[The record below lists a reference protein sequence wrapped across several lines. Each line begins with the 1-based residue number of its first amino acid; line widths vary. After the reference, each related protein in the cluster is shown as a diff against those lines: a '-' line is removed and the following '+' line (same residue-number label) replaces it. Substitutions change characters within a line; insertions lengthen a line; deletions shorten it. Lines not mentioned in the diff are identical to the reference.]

1 MSYYNL
7 HTHTEYSNLRLL
19 DSTNK
24 LQKVINNAIELGLN
38 GIAITDHETV
48 SGHVKAIQ
56 RQKELINMSSDFKII
71 LGNEIYLVD
80 SLEEVK
86 DNYQSGITKFY
97 HFILL
102 AKDSIGAEQIRRI
115 SSSAWEHS
123 FFTGKMERVPTIK
136 QELVDIIGE
145 DKGHIIASSACA
157 GGEIAHWIMQNRPD
171 KCLEFID
178 WCQEVFLPE
187 NFYLEMQPNDCEE
200 QTKINQTIIK
210 ISNQLDVPYIIS
222 TDVHYLSEDQSLV
235 HEAYLNSRED
245 SSRETAEFYRTC
257 YLMTEK
263 EIHQW
268 MDKQIGKEQVNI
280 ALENTNKIGKSIEFF
295 DLEHS
300 QVVPKVPIPEFV
312 MEHSF
317 KDVYE
322 KCEYIKKFAYS
333 EDIHDQYFLY
343 LIENG
348 WWEKEY
354 KDTLSKEEIFE
365 MMERINVELQAIW
378 ESSIKIKDNI
388 ASYYITAVDI
398 VKMMWDDANSL
409 VGCSRGSIAAFYT
422 AYLIGLQQINPMR
435 YDIPYWR
442 HLHESRPEMPDVDI
456 DSEKSRRE
464 AIIEATRKK
473 FGYDKVLN
481 ICAFRTEGSKSALLT
496 TCRGLGISSDI
507 AQYLASLIPV
517 VRGNTTSLGV
527 MVNGDL
533 ENDIKPNV
541 EFINE
546 CSKYE
551 GLLETAM
558 TIEGLICGRTV
569 HASGVII
576 FESPYTELNCM
587 MRSPNGQ
594 PTTQW
599 DMDDSTYAGGLKY
612 DYLTITNLDS
622 MHKCL
627 DFLVEYGYIE
637 WQGSLRETYNKYF
650 HPDVLDYT
658 SEDMWKM
665 AENLEIVNLFQ
676 FMTSVGQQAI
686 QKIKPR
692 SLIELGVAN
701 AVMRLMAQDKGAEQP
716 LDKYVRYKNNIIE
729 WYNTMKEY
737 GLTDEEVSTMEKHL
751 SHVSGMATM
760 QEEVMRLVMDE
771 HISNFDMV
779 GANKLRKSIAKK
791 KKKLQQE
798 AKDNFYKVGKSVGAS
813 QNLLDYVWKECI
825 VPQLGYSFS
834 QPHVLGYSTIGVQE
848 MNMAYK
854 YPIIYW
860 NCANLI
866 VDSASDEETEGAT
879 DYGKVGVSISNMQE
893 AGIDITL
900 PLINE
905 ANFGFSPDE
914 KHNRIIFG
922 FKAMNGIGDDV
933 ARIIV
938 ENRPYTSIEDFCT
951 RLIDTK
957 LVKNSQ
963 MVKLIKGG
971 CFTEL
976 HNPDRRTTMDWYLRN
991 YVFKTCDNLT
1001 MQQFNKMKELE
1012 FIPKSMDLPLR
1023 MINFKNYVLDDEGLY
1038 KKHIIEGKKIPKR
1051 GYHDGYYILD
1061 NNSQPFFKQHFTEDS
1076 VVDIKGEYYIVSEKK
1091 FTKEADSYIQP
1102 LKDWMA
1108 LPETLDAYN
1117 ERLFQELWNKHAEGS
1132 VPHWNMEALCYYDG
1146 EHELEHVNER
1156 MYGIVNFFDLPEEP
1170 EPYEWYTRYI
1180 NGEPKSIPKYKISR
1194 IAGTVLNADNNH
1206 HLVTIL
1212 TKYGAVN
1219 VKMNKGH
1226 YAFYNKTISEMGED
1240 GKKKRIEESWLKR
1253 GNLIIV
1259 SGYRRDDQ
1267 FRPLVYNDT
1276 IYKHTV
1282 NLIQEVREDGTLL
1295 IQSERTRIE
1304 TE

>member
-1 MSYYNL
+1 MSYFNL

-24 LQKVINNAIELGLN
+24 LQKVIDKAIELGLN
-38 GIAITDHETV
+38 GIAITDHDTV
-48 SGHVKAIQ
+48 SGHIKAIQ
-56 RQKELINMSSDFKII
+56 RQKKLKEQGSDFKII

-86 DNYQSGITKFY
+86 DNYQSGVTKFY

-115 SSSAWEHS
+115 SSSAWEYS

-157 GGEIAHWIMQNRPD
+157 GGEIAHWIIKNRPD

-178 WCQEVFLPE
+178 WCQDVFLPE
-187 NFYLEMQPNDCEE
+187 NFYLEMQPNDSDE
-200 QTKINQTIIK
+200 QIRINQTIIK
-210 ISNQLDVPYIIS
+210 ISEQLDVPYIIT
-222 TDVHYLSEDQSLV
+222 TDAHYLTADQSLV

-245 SSRETAEFYRTC
+245 GSRETAEFYRTC
-257 YLMTEK
+257 YLMTE
-263 EIHQW
+263 EEVHQW
-268 MDKQIGKEQVNI
+268 MDNQIGKEQVNI
-280 ALENTNKIGKSIEFF
+280 ALENTNKIGQSIEFF
-295 DLEHS
+295 DLEHT
-300 QVVPKVPIPEFV
+300 QVVPKVPIPEFI

-333 EDIHDQYFLY
+333 GDIHDQYFLH
-343 LIENG
+343 LIESG

-354 KDTLSKEEIFE
+354 KDTLSKEEILQ
-365 MMERINVELQAIW
+365 MMERINIELKAIW

-464 AIIEATRKK
+464 AIIEATRRK

-496 TCRGLGISSDI
+496 TCRGLGITSDT

-517 VRGNTTSLGV
+517 VRGNTTSLTV
-527 MVNGDL
+527 MVNGDA
-533 ENDIKPNV
+533 ENDIKPNI

-546 CSKYE
+546 CNKYE
-551 GLLETAM
+551 GLLDTAM

-650 HPDVLDYT
+650 HPDVLDYS

-676 FMTSVGQQAI
+676 FMTTVGQQAI

-701 AVMRLMAQDKGAEQP
+701 AVMRLAGGNDKEQP
-716 LDKYVRYKNNIIE
+716 LDTYVRYKNNIQD
-729 WYNTMKEY
+729 WYDTMSKY
-737 GLTDEEVSTMEKHL
+737 NLTEDEIAIIKRHL
-751 SHVSGMATM
+751 ASVCGMATM
-760 QEEVMRLVMDE
+760 QEEVMKLSMDE
-771 HISNFDMV
+771 NITNYNMKE
-779 GANKLRKSIAKK
+779 ANGLRKLIAKK
-791 KKKLQQE
+791 KIKLQKQ
-798 AKDNFYKVGKSVGAS
+798 AKEEFYERGFTNGAS
-813 QNLLDYVWKECI
+813 KNLLDYVWNECI
-825 VPQLGYSFS
+825 TPQLSYSFS
-834 QPHVLGYSTIGVQE
+834 LPHILGYSTIGVQE
-848 MNMAYK
+848 MNMAYR

-893 AGIDITL
+893 AGIDIAL

-905 ANFGFSPDE
+905 ANFGFTPDE
-914 KHNRIIFG
+914 KNNRIIFG

-963 MVKLIKGG
+963 MIKLIKGG

-976 HNPDRRTTMDWYLRN
+976 HNKDRKVTMEWYLRN
-991 YVFKTCDNLT
+991 YVFEPCNGLT
-1001 MQQFNKMKELE
+1001 MQQFNKMKELD
-1012 FIPKSMDLPLR
+1012 FIPGALELPLR

-1038 KKHIIEGKKIPKR
+1038 EKHIDEGKKIPKR

-1061 NNSQPFFKQHFTEDS
+1061 NNSQPFFKQYFTEES
-1076 VVDIKGEYYIVSEKK
+1076 VVDIKGEYYIISEKK
-1091 FTKEADSYIQP
+1091 FTKEIDSYIQP
-1102 LKDWMA
+1102 LKDWMSK
-1108 LPETLDAYN
+1108 ETTLEAYN
-1117 ERLFQELWNKHAEGS
+1117 QRLFKELWKKHAEGS
-1132 VPHWNMEALCYYDG
+1132 IPHWNMEALCYYDG
-1146 EHELEHVNER
+1146 EHELEYINEKL
-1156 MYGIVNFFDLPEEP
+1156 YGIVNFFDLPEEP

-1180 NGEPKSIPKYKISR
+1180 NGEPKAIPKYKISR
-1194 IAGTVLNADNNH
+1194 IAGVVLNCDNAH
-1206 HLVTIL
+1206 HLITIL
-1212 TKYGAVN
+1212 TRYGVVN
-1219 VKMNKGH
+1219 IKHNKGQF
-1226 YAFYNKTISEMGED
+1226 AFYNKTISEVGED
-1240 GKKKRIEESWLKR
+1240 GKKKRLEESWFKR
-1253 GNLIIV
+1253 GNLIII

-1267 FRPLVYNDT
+1267 FRPLVYADT

-1282 NLIQEVREDGTLL
+1282 NLINEVYEDGTILV
-1295 IQSERTRIE
+1295 QSERTK
-1304 TE
+1304 T

>member
-1 MSYYNL
+1 M
-7 HTHTEYSNLRLL
+7 
-19 DSTNK
+19 
-24 LQKVINNAIELGLN
+24 
-38 GIAITDHETV
+38 
-48 SGHVKAIQ
+48 
-56 RQKELINMSSDFKII
+56 
-71 LGNEIYLVD
+71 
-80 SLEEVK
+80 
-86 DNYQSGITKFY
+86 
-97 HFILL
+97 
-102 AKDSIGAEQIRRI
+102 
-115 SSSAWEHS
+115 
-123 FFTGKMERVPTIK
+123 
-136 QELVDIIGE
+136 
-145 DKGHIIASSACA
+145 
-157 GGEIAHWIMQNRPD
+157 
-171 KCLEFID
+171 
-178 WCQEVFLPE
+178 
-187 NFYLEMQPNDCEE
+187 
-200 QTKINQTIIK
+200 
-210 ISNQLDVPYIIS
+210 
-222 TDVHYLSEDQSLV
+222 
-235 HEAYLNSRED
+235 
-245 SSRETAEFYRTC
+245 
-257 YLMTEK
+257 
-263 EIHQW
+263 
-268 MDKQIGKEQVNI
+268 
-280 ALENTNKIGKSIEFF
+280 
-295 DLEHS
+295 
-300 QVVPKVPIPEFV
+300 
-312 MEHSF
+312 
-317 KDVYE
+317 
-322 KCEYIKKFAYS
+322 
-333 EDIHDQYFLY
+333 
-343 LIENG
+343 
-348 WWEKEY
+348 
-354 KDTLSKEEIFE
+354 
-365 MMERINVELQAIW
+365 
-378 ESSIKIKDNI
+378 
-388 ASYYITAVDI
+388 
-398 VKMMWDDANSL
+398 
-409 VGCSRGSIAAFYT
+409 
-422 AYLIGLQQINPMR
+422 
-435 YDIPYWR
+435 
-442 HLHESRPEMPDVDI
+442 EMPDVDI

-481 ICAFRTEGSKSALLT
+481 ICAFRTEGSKAALLT
-496 TCRGLGISSDI
+496 TCRGMGVSSDV

-517 VRGNTTSLGV
+517 IRGNTTSLHV
-527 MVNGDL
+527 MVNGDV
-533 ENDIKPNV
+533 ENEIKPNT

-546 CSKYE
+546 CNKYE
-551 GLLETAM
+551 GLLDMAM

-599 DMDDSTYAGGLKY
+599 DMDDSAYAGGLKY

-622 MHKCL
+622 MHKCM

-650 HPDVLDYT
+650 HPDVLDYS

-676 FMTSVGQQAI
+676 FMTTVGQQAI

-701 AVMRLMAQDKGAEQP
+701 SVMRLMAQDKGSEQP
-716 LDKYVRYKNNIIE
+716 LDKYVRYKNNITE
-729 WYNTMKEY
+729 WYDTMKEY
-737 GLTDEEVSTMEKHL
+737 GLTDEEVSIMENHL
-751 SHVSGMATM
+751 NHVSGMATM

-771 HISNFDMV
+771 RISNFDMV

-791 KKKLQQE
+791 KKQLQQE

-866 VDSASDEETEGAT
+866 VDSASDEEIEGAT
-879 DYGKVGVSISNMQE
+879 DYGKVGISISNMQE
-893 AGIDITL
+893 AGIDIAL

-922 FKAMNGIGDDV
+922 FKAMNGIGDDA

-938 ENRPYTSIEDFCT
+938 ENRPYSSMEDFCAK
-951 RLIDTK
+951 LIDTK

-963 MVKLIKGG
+963 MIKLIKGG

-976 HNPDRRTTMDWYLRN
+976 HSLDRRITMEWYLRN
-991 YVFKTCDNLT
+991 YVFKPCENLT

-1012 FIPKSMDLPLR
+1012 FIPESMDLPLR

-1038 KKHIIEGKKIPKR
+1038 EKHINEGKKIPKK

-1061 NNSQPFFKQHFTEDS
+1061 NNSQPFFKQYFTEDS

-1091 FTKEADSYIQP
+1091 FTKEVDSYIQT

-1108 LPETLDAYN
+1108 LPSTLDAYN
-1117 ERLFQELWNKHAEGS
+1117 EKLFQELWNKHAEGS
-1132 VPHWNMEALCYYDG
+1132 VPHWNMESLCYYDG
-1146 EHELEHVNER
+1146 EHELEHVKEET
-1156 MYGIVNFFDLPEEP
+1156 YGIVNFFDLPEEP

-1180 NGEPKSIPKYKISR
+1180 NGEPKAIPKYKISR
-1194 IAGTVLNADNNH
+1194 IAGTVLQADSNH

-1212 TKYGAVN
+1212 TKYGNVN

-1226 YAFYNKTISEMGED
+1226 YAFYNKTISEVGED
-1240 GKKKRIEESWLKR
+1240 GKKKRLEESWLKR

-1282 NLIQEVREDGTLL
+1282 NLIQEVHEDGTLL
-1295 IQSERTRIE
+1295 IQSERTRVN
-1304 TE
+1304 TEQN